1 VTAVAGRAKTGG
13 SPSTGVEA
21 GTPAGLPET
30 PLPPEGTST
39 FDPAGRFSLALHDL
53 ALAAATADRV
63 VVVREGRTVA
73 AGGATEVLTPAR
85 LRHIWGADARLTAAH
100 GRTGLHVAWL
110 GPETT
115 PLR

>member
-1 VTAVAGRAKTGG
+1 MPRRRQLLRKLVD
-13 SPSTGVEA
+13 E
-21 GTPAGLPET
+21 GL
-30 PLPPEGTST
+30 G
-39 FDPAGRFSLALHDL
+39 ALVVVHDL

-63 VVVREGRTVA
+63 VVVHEGRTVA

-85 LRHIWGADARLTAAH
+85 LRRIWGADARLTAAH